1 MEALLRLRCLDAG
14 AFTFVMATGIVSEA
28 AAEQRLV
35 VLSQALFA
43 VAAAAW
49 VVLAAVVLLRA
60 IRGAPRPRPASFA
73 VVAATAVVGVR
84 SLDVGA
90 TTPALGLWALAVA
103 CWIGLALARPAV
115 GEPRGSTLL
124 VPVATESLAVLA
136 TPLAQRFGLLLE
148 RVALAFWL
156 LGLALYPVVVVAI
169 GRALRR
175 SRAFRPDLWVVMG
188 CLAIATLAAAQ
199 LAVDGAGR
207 WVREAAVATWVVA
220 TAWIVP
226 LLVAELRRADWRYD
240 GARWAFVF
248 PLGMYG
254 VACEALARAEGLAAL
269 RRVAVAALAVALVA
283 WTLTVLGLLRTASVH
298 AGSKR

>member
-175 SRAFRPDLWVVMG
+175 SRAFRPDLWVVM
-188 CLAIATLAAAQ
+188 
-199 LAVDGAGR
+199 
-207 WVREAAVATWVVA
+207 
-220 TAWIVP
+220 AWIVP

>member
-136 TPLAQRFGLLLE
+136 TPLAPRFGGLFE

-156 LGLALYPVVVVAI
+156 LGLALYPIVLVAI
-169 GRALRR
+169 ARGARR

-188 CLAIATLAAAQ
+188 CLAIATLAGAQ
-199 LAVDGAGR
+199 LAVFDAGPWTR
-207 WVREAAVATWVVA
+207 DAALGTWTVA
-220 TAWIVP
+220 TALILP
-226 LLVAELRRADWRYD
+226 LLAVDARTGELRY
-240 GARWAFVF
+240 
-248 PLGMYG
+248 
-254 VACEALARAEGLAAL
+254 
-269 RRVAVAALAVALVA
+269 
-283 WTLTVLGLLRTASVH
+283 
-298 AGSKR
+298 